1 MTDKRRYLS
10 RENKRGDKPILPS
23 GEKPRDWKVEKSPA
37 EAPAVARKDAKT
49 LREKVSVKMTCE
61 KTVRF
66 LHHHFG
72 VGAVRLV
79 PRQNPK
85 WQNQWEWYCVCESA
99 RFVINRIRPY
109 MVTKADAADTVI
121 SYYDAKKRAAT

>member
-1 MTDKRRYLS
+1 MEKTLLIDAYCAGLI
-10 RENKRGDKPILPS
+10 D
-23 GEKPRDWKVEKSPA
+23 GEGYI
-37 EAPAVARKDAKT
+37 AVAKKDAKT

-109 MVTKADAADTVI
+109 
-121 SYYDAKKRAAT
+121 